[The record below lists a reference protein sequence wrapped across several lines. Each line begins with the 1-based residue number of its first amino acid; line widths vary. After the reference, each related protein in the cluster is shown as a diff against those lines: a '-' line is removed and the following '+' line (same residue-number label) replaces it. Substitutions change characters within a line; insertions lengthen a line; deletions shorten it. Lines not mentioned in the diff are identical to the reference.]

1 MLFIGEITEITA
13 IFWFVISIYVYF
25 DTSNH
30 GESHPCIWT
39 IVSWFIPFAWI
50 YWLIVGLPIKEK

>member
-1 MLFIGEITEITA
+1 MLFIGEITDSTA
-13 IFWFVISIYVYF
+13 IFWFVIPIYVYF
-25 DTSNH
+25 DASNH
-30 GESHPCIWT
+30 GESHPGIWT